1 MPGMFD
7 FLAPEMRL
15 LEKWKK
21 KVFAGDFSKNIN
33 VRSGTLQLRAKGAR
47 KVGTSA

>member
-7 FLAPEMRL
+7 FLGPEMRL

-21 KVFAGDFSKNIN
+21 IFAGDFSKNIN

>member
-21 KVFAGDFSKNIN
+21 KSLLV
-33 VRSGTLQLRAKGAR
+33 TLAR
-47 KVGTSA
+47 TLM